1 MGDRGFAACRGGEA
15 GVVGEG
21 AGLAVERADVDDLRA
36 HRSREHVIIVAL
48 PAEGEAGLFVRHAYC
63 SLFVIL
69 SARRARLSSRP
80 SSTSTSKIPGEVARP
95 VSAARRGCANWPS
108 LTSAAPDNPLT
119 ACPVPSP
126 AHRSAEHPP
135 ELPSLMRHSY
145 AVSCYN
151 K

>member
-1 MGDRGFAACRGGEA
+1 MIAWVQDAFVAVDIGDGGVGSCRGGEA
-15 GVVGEG
+15 WAGGEV

-36 HRSREHVIIVAL
+36 HRAREHVIIVAL

-95 VSAARRGCANWPS
+95 EIGR
-108 LTSAAPDNPLT
+108 
-119 ACPVPSP
+119 
-126 AHRSAEHPP
+126 AH
-135 ELPSLMRHSY
+135 
-145 AVSCYN
+145 V
-151 K
+151 

>member
-1 MGDRGFAACRGGEA
+1 MFGQLVDRIAAVEQDALVAVDIGDRGFAACRGGEA

-69 SARRARLSSRP
+69 SSRRARLSSRP

-95 VSAARRGCANWPS
+95 VKIGRA
-108 LTSAAPDNPLT
+108 
-119 ACPVPSP
+119 
-126 AHRSAEHPP
+126 
-135 ELPSLMRHSY
+135 
-145 AVSCYN
+145 SCRERVCQYV
-151 K
+151 